1 VNARERALEARA
13 ATLGVQHDPDD
24 TDDRRWVV
32 DSATNLS
39 HPHAVYAPHGTDMAA
54 WVCDCMGGRSRC
66 THKRAVA
73 RAMHRTEFSDAVA
86 AYIDGGG

>member
-1 VNARERALEARA
+1 LTARERALEARA
-13 ATLGVQHDPDD
+13 ATLGVIHDPS
-24 TDDRRWVV
+24 DDRRWVV
-32 DSATNLS
+32 DSATNPS
-39 HPHAVYAPHGTDMAA
+39 HPHAVYAPAGTEMAA

-73 RAMHRTEFSDAVA
+73 LAMHRTEFSDAIA